1 MSAVSAPP
9 VASSSPSIPLVGAVG
24 AWLTATDHKRIGRL
38 FMGLSVIW
46 LLGVSVVATILGFE
60 RVADATNA
68 FDVNAVPQL
77 FAFTRVGL
85 MFGVALPLLI
95 GLAITVVPLQVG
107 ARSIAVA
114 RVASLGFWAWAA
126 GSAMVIVSI
135 IGNGGPGG
143 GNADL
148 VDLYLLGFGL
158 GLVGLLAASV
168 SLCATVLTARC
179 PGMTLDRVPMLS
191 WSTLVTA
198 VSVIL
203 TVPVALGSVI
213 YVAVDHHYGR
223 LAFGGNKGIDT
234 WLGWSLGHPQS
245 FVYALISFGILADI
259 APVAARR
266 RQLVRGGMLVAIGL
280 VSTVV
285 LGTVSQTPQV
295 FEWSGSA
302 SDKASS
308 AIPYALFNLLPLLV
322 AVVVVALVLFTL
334 VNGKP
339 RLLAPFVPAFL
350 GVGMIVTGMVGNALE
365 HFSSAGLAGTVFGEG
380 VSYYIGYGAVLSAF
394 AGIVFWAPKIW
405 GTTPPAPGVVG
416 LSALA
421 FIGIVLSSLPYY
433 IAGFA
438 DQPSG
443 VVGGFEYGG
452 PSALWNGASMAGHA
466 LLALTT
472 LIAFLGHFRG
482 VPSTTDE
489 DPYDA
494 HTLEWMTASPAP
506 VDNFIETPRVSSSTP
521 LLDKKVPAEARS

>member
-1 MSAVSAPP
+1 MSAVSAPSA
-9 VASSSPSIPLVGAVG
+9 VSSSPSIPVVGAIG
-24 AWLTATDHKRIGRL
+24 AWLTTTDHKRIGRL
-38 FMGLSVIW
+38 FIGLSVIW
-46 LLGVSVVATILGFE
+46 LLGVSVVSTILGFE

-85 MFGVALPLLI
+85 MFGVALPMLI
-95 GLAITVVPLQVG
+95 GLAVAVVPMQVG

-135 IGNGGPGG
+135 LGNGGPGG
-143 GNADL
+143 GNVDL

-168 SLCATVLTARC
+168 SLCATVMTARC

-191 WSTLVTA
+191 WSALVAA

-213 YVAVDHHYGR
+213 YVAVDHHFGR

-245 FVYALISFGILADI
+245 FVYALMSFGILADI

-266 RQLVRGGMLVAIGL
+266 RQLLRGGMLVAIGL

-295 FEWSGSA
+295 FEWKGSA
-302 SDKASS
+302 SDKVSS
-308 AIPYALFNLLPLLV
+308 AIPFALFNLLPLLG
-322 AVVVVALVLFTL
+322 AVVVIALVLFTL

-350 GVGMIVTGMVGNALE
+350 GVGMVVTGMVGNAIE
-365 HFSSAGLAGTVFGEG
+365 HVSSAGVAGTVFGEG
-380 VSYYIGYGAVLSAF
+380 VSSYIGYGAVLSAF
-394 AGIVFWAPKIW
+394 AGIVFWAPKLW
-405 GTTPPAPGVVG
+405 GSTPPAPAVLGVSV
-416 LSALA
+416 LA

-433 IAGFA
+433 VAGFA
-438 DQPSG
+438 DQPAG
-443 VVGGFEYGG
+443 VVGNFDYSG
-452 PSALWNGASMAGHA
+452 PSQLWNGASMIGHA
-466 LLALTT
+466 IVALVTLLAF
-472 LIAFLGHFRG
+472 AGHFRG
-482 VPSTTDE
+482 RTAATE

-506 VDNFIETPRVSSSTP
+506 AENFAETPRVSSSTP
-521 LLDKKVPAEARS
+521 LLDKKVPAESRS